1 MTKTKITKRDNFES
15 IKTLIAECLNS
26 GAIDEVEFNQLTDF
40 VDKELANLDKRAAN
54 AKKYAAKNKASG
66 DALTEAVADVLEEN
80 QAYMTIPE
88 IVAAVNADLGPTP
101 QKLTYRLNKLV
112 EAGTI
117 KKETTSIKEEGKTAR
132 KINVYRWINTEETAE

>member
-54 AKKYAAKNKASG
+54 AKKYAAKNKASD
-66 DALTEAVADVLEEN
+66 DALTEAVADILEEN

-112 EAGTI
+112 EAGTVE
-117 KKETTSIKEEGKTAR
+117 KETTSIKEEGKTAR
-132 KINVYRWINTEETAE
+132 KINVYRWITAE

>member
-54 AKKYAAKNKASG
+54 AKKYAAKNKASD
-66 DALTEAVADVLEEN
+66 DALTEAVADILEEN

-117 KKETTSIKEEGKTAR
+117 EKETTSIKEEGKTAR
-132 KINVYRWINTEETAE
+132 KINVYRWITAE